1 MRIRRDGTTLDR
13 ILHKRRRNE
22 FQRSEL
28 LMQALDANSEDRVDA

>member
-1 MRIRRDGTTLDR
+1 MRIYRRRTTLDR

-28 LMQALDANSEDRVDA
+28 LMQAPDASF